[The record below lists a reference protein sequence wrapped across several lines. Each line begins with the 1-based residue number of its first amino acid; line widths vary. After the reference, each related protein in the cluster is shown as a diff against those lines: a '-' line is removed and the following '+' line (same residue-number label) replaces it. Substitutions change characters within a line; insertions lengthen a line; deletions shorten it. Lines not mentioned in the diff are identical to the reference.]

1 MLAAILLLAPAVLGA
16 PQFGYGYGGYGG
28 YGGVYRPQYQPLG
41 FGGLGEAALRRRY
54 SAPLSREESEESSEE
69 GSDYNEDEDSSSEED
84 RDSVEAG
91 GPPPSLGRLTIREP
105 DPGFPPSQPP
115 AGAPP
120 PGSSAEDIPPPPP
133 SNNKMLSDMV
143 EPTSEFDF
151 KTSQVAWACNGGK
164 KRACIPCIY
173 LAELNFSISFS
184 F

>member
-28 YGGVYRPQYQPLG
+28 VYRPQYQPLG
-41 FGGLGEAALRRRY
+41 FGGLGEAELRRRY

-69 GSDYNEDEDSSSEED
+69 GSDYNEDEDEDSSSEED
-84 RDSVEAG
+84 DS
-91 GPPPSLGRLTIREP
+91 GPPPALGRLTIREP

-133 SNNKMLSDMV
+133 SNKMLSDMV

-151 KTSQVAWACNGGK
+151 KTSQVAWACK
-164 KRACIPCIY
+164 KGIKREY
-173 LAELNFSISFS
+173 MHV
-184 F
+184 

>member
-69 GSDYNEDEDSSSEED
+69 GSDYNEDEDSSSEEA
-84 RDSVEAG
+84 DSVEAG

-133 SNNKMLSDMV
+133 SNKMLSDIV

>member
-1 MLAAILLLAPAVLGA
+1 MLIQILFLAPAVLGA
-16 PQFGYGYGGYGG
+16 PQFGYGYGG

-69 GSDYNEDEDSSSEED
+69 GSDYNEDEDEDEDSSSEEA
-84 RDSVEAG
+84 DSVEAG

-133 SNNKMLSDMV
+133 SNKMLSDIV

>member
-28 YGGVYRPQYQPLG
+28 YSGYGGVYRPQSQLLG

-69 GSDYNEDEDSSSEED
+69 GSDYNEDEDVDSSSEEA
-84 RDSVEAG
+84 DSVEAG

-133 SNNKMLSDMV
+133 SNKMLSDMV

-151 KTSQVAWACNGGK
+151 KTSQVAWACKGGK
-164 KRACIPCIY
+164 KSMYPMY
-173 LAELNFSISFS
+173 LFSRT
-184 F
+184 

>member
-28 YGGVYRPQYQPLG
+28 YGGVYSPQYRLP
-41 FGGLGEAALRRRY
+41 FGGLGEAELRRRY
-54 SAPLSREESEESSEE
+54 SAPLSMEESEESSEE

-84 RDSVEAG
+84 DSGEPG
-91 GPPPSLGRLTIREP
+91 GPPPALGRLTIREP

-120 PGSSAEDIPPPPP
+120 PDSAEDIPPPPP
-133 SNNKMLSDMV
+133 SNKILLLE

-151 KTSQVAWACNGGK
+151 KTSQVAWACKEGK
-164 KRACIPCIY
+164 RSIYPICIY

>member
-69 GSDYNEDEDSSSEED
+69 GSDYNEDEDENSSSEED

-91 GPPPSLGRLTIREP
+91 GPPPALGRLTIREP

-133 SNNKMLSDMV
+133 SNKMLSDMV

-151 KTSQVAWACNGGK
+151 KTSQVAWACKGGK
-164 KRACIPCIY
+164 RSMYPMY
-173 LAELNFSISFS
+173 LFSRT
-184 F
+184 